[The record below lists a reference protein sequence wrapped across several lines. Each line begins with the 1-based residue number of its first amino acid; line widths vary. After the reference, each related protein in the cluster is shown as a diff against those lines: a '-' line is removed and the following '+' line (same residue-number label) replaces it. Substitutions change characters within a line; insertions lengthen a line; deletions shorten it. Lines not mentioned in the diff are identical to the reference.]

1 MNGLKQL
8 ALRWV
13 AAEAWKRERKTGNEE
28 VLDVGKDSHWN
39 CSDLLR
45 SPAPVGLH
53 GIVAWLTCWLISA
66 SSVVPRLSLTKVWI
80 AQNSVSLGRDFEMV
94 LTDQGWDLLLTGLMK
109 RKI

>member
-1 MNGLKQL
+1 MSGLKQL

-28 VLDVGKDSHWN
+28 VLDVGEDSHWN
-39 CSDLLR
+39 YSELLR